1 MAYTLVGSRYIGTGS
16 LPTPV
21 AGYDAID
28 TSTGDQYVSNTSG
41 TAWVTVGNVNTTNLG
56 LLPVSGG
63 VMTGA
68 ITGATGWAPSDSANF
83 ATKAYIAGIDIG
95 TTDQLATLK
104 TEVMD
109 SITPK
114 ITEAIAS
121 TVAAVGVNSKVA
133 KSMGVLTFTPATAFT
148 IPAVQTIPLPT
159 YPSGE
164 VAKESEC
171 VWCVFPVELTYA
183 TGNAGGMNESLF
195 YSVDPT
201 TTRTFSAYTHV
212 TSGAPA
218 DLVYQACKI
227 GYMIIGI
234 KV

>member
-28 TSTGDQYVSNTSG
+28 TTTGNQYVANTSG
-41 TAWVTVGNVNTTNLG
+41 TAWVLVGNVNTLNLG
-56 LLPVSGG
+56 LLPIAGG

-68 ITGATGWAPSDSANF
+68 ITGATGWAPSDSPNF
-83 ATKAYIAGIDIG
+83 ATKAYVAGKDVA
-95 TTDQLATLK
+95 TTDELSALETRI
-104 TEVMD
+104 MD
-109 SITPK
+109 SISPK

-121 TVAAVGVNSKVA
+121 TTASVGVNSKVA
-133 KSMGVLTFTPATAFT
+133 KSIGVLTFTPPTAFT
-148 IPAVQTIPLPT
+148 IPPVQTIPLPT

-183 TGNAGGMNESLF
+183 TGNAGGMNESLLF
-195 YSVDPT
+195 SVDPT

-212 TSGAPA
+212 TSGSSA

>member
-28 TSTGDQYVSNTSG
+28 TSTGNQYVANTSS
-41 TAWVTVGNVNTTNLG
+41 TAWVMVGNVNSLNLG
-56 LLPVSGG
+56 MLPLTGG

-68 ITGATGWAPSDSANF
+68 ITGATGWAPSDAANF
-83 ATKAYIAGIDIG
+83 PTKAYINSIDIA
-95 TTDQLATLK
+95 TTDELATLK
-104 TEVMD
+104 TEIMD

-121 TVAAVGVNSKVA
+121 TTAAVGVNSKIA
-133 KSMGVLTFTPATAFT
+133 KKMGVLTFTPATAYT
-148 IPAVQTIPLPT
+148 VPAVQTIPLPT

-164 VAKESEC
+164 VAKETEC

-183 TGNAGGMNESLF
+183 TGNAGPMNETLF
-195 YSVDPT
+195 FSVDPT
-201 TTRTFSAYTHV
+201 TTRTFAAYTHV
-212 TSGAPA
+212 TSGSSS
-218 DLVYQACKI
+218 DLIYQACKI
-227 GYMIIGI
+227 GYMIIGV
-234 KV
+234 KA